1 MLMDSDLLSERPGFH
16 PVCLEDDILNDD
28 AFDGTPGLHS
38 DLEKEVGHDTAGD
51 LLDGIEQDQVREALL
66 PDFLLPVRERME
78 TNQELVQ
85 MQCLKEAAR
94 EHVRWRSYRVD
105 KADLDVAA
113 VASAMRAVARSW
125 EQDDG
130 ASNLSLLRGTCAPG
144 SARAAQADFLA
155 QANKRSLGVL
165 ALRRDANLRDEYRV
179 LLQAL
184 PAITLHKVGSAQLAT
199 LDGKAFAIG
208 QLVSKHSGEIVELD
222 RRRTSWTLQPVAP
235 GSASADLPEQW
246 YCCANRAPAGQ
257 ADLDFGWPGFSM
269 GFEVQLD
276 LEIRRIRNEGCT
288 TPVRV
293 LRPDW
298 KEQVSRITCPC
309 LDPECGYEWARGGK
323 VITLGELFLALGKQ
337 YTAAQIYSFYRT
349 LRLVAV
355 KRRKLHGAHGPAS
368 GSATGVTATEFQAA
382 RIRLEH
388 TPNKHQLV
396 AEYAA
401 ANELGELEAT
411 QENVNVA
418 IRYLYKVL
426 LRDLRPPW
434 LTHTFP
440 QALPG
445 NNLLSKYTRPCFL
458 QWDGEAGG
466 KLFGE
471 AVAKLLA
478 DAVAAVDLELRGFLA
493 RPLYACTSTSGRDSL
508 MCMSVASMSKLIMHR
523 EGRLH
528 YRCGKCMAKD
538 AGEPASG
545 SSPLRVLH
553 LYALV
558 GTDGRALTPL
568 HSRPVRLVVA
578 APPAQWA
585 WGEQLREDD
594 LPGLDSRGASP
605 ERGLDSRGEHWRYQ
619 AADSNAIWCYAGPY
633 RGEPT
638 E

>member
-1 MLMDSDLLSERPGFH
+1 
-16 PVCLEDDILNDD
+16 
-28 AFDGTPGLHS
+28 
-38 DLEKEVGHDTAGD
+38 
-51 LLDGIEQDQVREALL
+51 
-66 PDFLLPVRERME
+66 
-78 TNQELVQ
+78 

-113 VASAMRAVARSW
+113 VASAMRALARSW

-130 ASNLSLLRGTCAPG
+130 VCNLSVLRGTGAPG
-144 SARAAQADFLA
+144 SARAAQADFLVR
-155 QANKRSLGVL
+155 ANKRSLAVL
-165 ALRRDANLRDEYRV
+165 ALRIDATLRDEYGV

-184 PAITLHKVGSAQLAT
+184 PAITLQKVGGAQLAT
-199 LDGKAFAIG
+199 PDGRAFAIG
-208 QLVSKHSGEIVELD
+208 QLVNKHSGEIVDLD
-222 RRRTSWTLQPVAP
+222 RRRTSWTLQLAAP

-246 YCCANRAPAGQ
+246 YCCANRATAGH
-257 ADLDFGWPGFSM
+257 ADLDFGWPGTWVA
-269 GFEVQLD
+269 FEVQVD
-276 LEIRRIRNEGCT
+276 LEIRRIRNEGCR
-288 TPVRV
+288 TPARD

-298 KEQVSRITCPC
+298 KEQVSHITCPC

-323 VITLGELFLALGKQ
+323 VITMGELFLALGKQ

-368 GSATGVTATEFQAA
+368 GSATGVTATEFRAA

-401 ANELGELEAT
+401 ANELGELKAT
-411 QENVNVA
+411 EENVNVA

-434 LTHTFP
+434 LAHTFP

-458 QWDGEAGG
+458 QWDGEAGS

-493 RPLYACTSTSGRDSL
+493 RPLYVCTSTSGRDRL

-528 YRCGKCMAKD
+528 YRCGKCMAKA

-545 SSPLRVLH
+545 SSLLRVLH
-553 LYALV
+553 LYGLV
-558 GTDGRALTPL
+558 GTDGPALTPL
-568 HSRPVRLVVA
+568 HSRLVRLVVA

-585 WGEQLREDD
+585 WGEQFREDD
-594 LPGLDSRGASP
+594 LPDLDSRGASP
-605 ERGLDSRGEHWRYQ
+605 ERGSDSRGVHWRYQ

>member
-1 MLMDSDLLSERPGFH
+1 MDTDLLSERPGFH
-16 PVCLEDDILNDD
+16 RVCLEEDAVNDE
-28 AFDGTPGLHS
+28 AFDGTLGLHS

-78 TNQELVQ
+78 TNPELVQ

-94 EHVRWRSYRVD
+94 EHVRWRSYRLD
-105 KADLDVAA
+105 TEDLDVAA
-113 VASAMRAVARSW
+113 VASAMRALARSW
-125 EQDDG
+125 EQDD
-130 ASNLSLLRGTCAPG
+130 SVCNLSLVRGTCAPG
-144 SARAAQADFLA
+144 SARAAQADFLSHA
-155 QANKRSLGVL
+155 HKRSLGVL
-165 ALRRDANLRDEYRV
+165 ALRSDATLRDEYHV

-184 PAITLHKVGSAQLAT
+184 PAITLEKVGSAQLAT
-199 LDGKAFAIG
+199 LDGKAYAIG
-208 QLVSKHSGEIVELD
+208 QLVSKHGGEIVELD

-246 YCCANRAPAGQ
+246 YCCANRDPAGQ

-269 GFEVQLD
+269 DFELRLD

-355 KRRKLHGAHGPAS
+355 KRRKLHGAHGSAS

-401 ANELGELEAT
+401 ANELGELKAT
-411 QENVNVA
+411 QENVNAA

-493 RPLYACTSTSGRDSL
+493 RPLYVCTSTSGRDSL

>member
-1 MLMDSDLLSERPGFH
+1 MDSDLLSERPGFY
-16 PVCLEDDILNDD
+16 PVCLDDDAVNED

-78 TNQELVQ
+78 TNQELAQ

-113 VASAMRAVARSW
+113 VASAMRALARSW

-130 ASNLSLLRGTCAPG
+130 VCNLSLLRGTCAPG

-155 QANKRSLGVL
+155 QAHKRSLGVL
-165 ALRRDANLRDEYRV
+165 ALRSDATLRDEYRV

-184 PAITLHKVGSAQLAT
+184 PAITLRKVGGAQLAT
-199 LDGKAFAIG
+199 PDGKAFAIG
-208 QLVSKHSGEIVELD
+208 QLVAKHSGEIVELD

-257 ADLDFGWPGFSM
+257 ADLDFGWPGTSM

-276 LEIRRIRNEGCT
+276 LEIRRIRNEGCR
-288 TPVRV
+288 TPVRD

-355 KRRKLHGAHGPAS
+355 KRRKLHGAHGAAS
-368 GSATGVTATEFQAA
+368 GIATGVTATEFQAA

-388 TPNKHQLV
+388 MPKKHQLV

-401 ANELGELEAT
+401 ANELGELKAT

-493 RPLYACTSTSGRDSL
+493 RPLYVCTSTSGRDSL

-558 GTDGRALTPL
+558 GTDGPALTPL